1 MSHTTPDSNWDQYL
15 KVEYKNKNNGHFD
28 IIYFELM
35 PNVENLVSVK
45 RCKIEE
51 KEVIHEN
58 FDRSYNDDY

>member
-1 MSHTTPDSNWDQYL
+1 MTHSTPDPNWDQYL

-35 PNVENLVSVK
+35 PNVESLVNVK

-51 KEVIHEN
+51 QEVVHDN
-58 FDRSYNDDY
+58 LCHDYDDY